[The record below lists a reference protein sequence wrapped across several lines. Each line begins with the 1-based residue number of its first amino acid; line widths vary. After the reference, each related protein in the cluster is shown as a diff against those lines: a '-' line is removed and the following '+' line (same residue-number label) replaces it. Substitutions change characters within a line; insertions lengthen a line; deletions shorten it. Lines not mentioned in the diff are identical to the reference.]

1 MSRPAQPLLPE
12 AVVRIE
18 PMPPG
23 GRQIVVTADAEARAG
38 VAGRLK
44 ITTLES
50 LEARLKA
57 VRLRGGIRVT
67 GQVRARTVQ
76 PCVVT
81 FEPVT
86 QDIDEPVDRIFLPAS
101 QRPREPE
108 PGSEAFVDLE
118 GDDPP
123 DYFEG
128 IDLDLTELIV
138 ETVALALDPYPR
150 APGAEIEAGDE
161 PKDEEDGPFAA
172 LRRLK
177 DEGERG

>member
-1 MSRPAQPLLPE
+1 MTRPSQPLLVD
-12 AVVRIE
+12 AVMRIE

-23 GRQIVVTADAEARAG
+23 GRQVSVKADEAECARIAE
-38 VAGRLK
+38 RLK
-44 ITTLES
+44 VTTIER
-50 LEARLKA
+50 LEAELEA
-57 VRLRGGIRVT
+57 VRLRGGIRVI
-67 GQVRARTVQ
+67 GQVRARAVQ

-101 QRPREPE
+101 QRARDPG
-108 PGSEAFVDLE
+108 PGSESYIDLE

-128 IDLDLTELIV
+128 IDIDLSELIV

-150 APGAEIEAGDE
+150 APGAEVEAGPE
-161 PKDEEDGPFAA
+161 PEDREDGPFAA

-177 DEGERG
+177 GDGEQG